1 MSMSSDVPPTS
12 LERSVRLAQKRL
24 GSELS
29 RLGEAGVDERIA
41 SASRTPPPRASF
53 VSAIERRTYAGEC
66 AIVAEVSAGSPS
78 APAWHA
84 AEAAEQC
91 LEGGADAIAL
101 RTDLESN
108 ADGLLQLQLVCRA
121 MEARN
126 IPVLQLDW
134 IMHPLQVAQAK
145 EVGAAGVQIVSSVL
159 GDGTPAIHNAIL
171 QLGMEPIVEVINQK
185 DLDIAEKC
193 NARLFGVYLS
203 VALALPNAEARNL
216 ATKGLLQSLPFGAL
230 SCVGVGSM
238 EEARKAIIYGADALL
253 LKRDMLVLGSQN
265 MTEILQEVRYLA
277 SGDD

>member
-1 MSMSSDVPPTS
+1 MVACNAPQTS

-29 RLGEAGVDERIA
+29 RLGELGVEERIA
-41 SASRTPPPRASF
+41 SASRAPPPRASF

-84 AEAAEQC
+84 AEAAEKC
-91 LEGGADAIAL
+91 VEGGADAIAL
-101 RTDLESN
+101 RTDLEST

-134 IMHPLQVAQAK
+134 TMHPLQVAQAK
-145 EVGAAGVQIVSSVL
+145 EAGAAGVQIVASVL
-159 GDGTPAIHNAIL
+159 GSGTPAIHDAIL
-171 QLGMEPIVEVINQK
+171 RLGMEPIVEIIHQR
-185 DLDIAEKC
+185 DLDMAEKC
-193 NARLFGVYLS
+193 GARLFGVHLA
-203 VALALPNAEARNL
+203 VALALPNAEARIL

-230 SCVGVGSM
+230 SCIGVASM
-238 EEARKAIIYGADALL
+238 DEARNAIAYGADALL
-253 LKRDMLVLGSQN
+253 LKRDMLVVGSQDVGDV
-265 MTEILQEVRYLA
+265 LREVRYLA